1 MVETRL
7 WTDREP
13 EFRAMNKYEERPALQ
28 PSDIASVMCK
38 MVENKDYSGGT
49 VVLKT
54 PLEEKV
60 IEQGYEKQSG
70 TYDPSP
76 RPEAD
81 LSRIKGIIEKE
92 RGVQWNPELR

>member
-1 MVETRL
+1 MVATRL

-28 PSDIASVMCK
+28 PTDLAEVMCK
-38 MVENKDYSGGT
+38 MIESKEYSGGT

-54 PLEEKV
+54 PIEEKV
-60 IEQGYEKQSG
+60 IEHGYDKQSG

-76 RPEAD
+76 RPAAD
-81 LSRIKGIIEKE
+81 LSRIKGIIQKE
-92 RGVQWNPELR
+92 RGVKWDREFR